1 MMGSGKTS
9 VGKSLSKK
17 LNMEFGDT
25 DSIIE
30 NKMSLSIS
38 DIFNSKGEEY
48 FRKIEET
55 ESIRLVQ
62 KEGFVVALGG
72 GAFLND
78 AIRKEVKKNCI
89 SVWLKVNID
98 ELFKRTKNSRK
109 RPLLNNINNTKD
121 LKKFYE
127 ERKKVYALS
136 DFKIN
141 CDNKTEDAIID
152 EIIGIYE
159 NS

>member
-1 MMGSGKTS
+1 MGSGKTS

-62 KEGFVVALGG
+62 KEGF
-72 GAFLND
+72 
-78 AIRKEVKKNCI
+78 EQ
-89 SVWLKVNID
+89 KVNY
-98 ELFKRTKNSRK
+98 RSSSCHGC
-109 RPLLNNINNTKD
+109 
-121 LKKFYE
+121 
-127 ERKKVYALS
+127 V
-136 DFKIN
+136 
-141 CDNKTEDAIID
+141 
-152 EIIGIYE
+152 
-159 NS
+159 

>member
-1 MMGSGKTS
+1 MGSGKTS

-62 KEGFVVALGG
+62 KESFVVALGG

-89 SVWLKVNID
+89 SVWLEVNID
-98 ELFKRTKNSRK
+98 ELFRRTKNSRK

-121 LKKFYE
+121 LKNL
-127 ERKKVYALS
+127 RKKK
-136 DFKIN
+136 KIL
-141 CDNKTEDAIID
+141 CIVRF
-152 EIIGIYE
+152 
-159 NS
+159 